1 VAQAIYDPPGSRA
14 VGVMRTI
21 LLVDDDPLQAFVRMS
36 ALERRFRDVVRVTD
50 AVEALCLIEEPT
62 FSSRLGLVISGHH
75 RPGLG
80 GPDFVAE
87 LHSRKPDVPVLVLG
101 NGSENEG
108 DYSES
113 GVRFVPKLAGND
125 AMVEI
130 AGQMIKNGR

>member
-1 VAQAIYDPPGSRA
+1 MYLTCQGHGPIGA
-14 VGVMRTI
+14 MTTI

-36 ALERRFRDVVRVTD
+36 ALERRFCDVVRVTD

-87 LHSRKPDVPVLVLG
+87 LHTRKPDVPVLVLG
-101 NGSENEG
+101 NATENAA
-108 DYSES
+108 DYGEP
-113 GVRFVPKLAGND
+113 GVRFIPKITGND
-125 AMVEI
+125 EMVEI
-130 AGQMIKNGR
+130 AGQMMKNGH

>member
-1 VAQAIYDPPGSRA
+1 
-14 VGVMRTI
+14 MRTI

-36 ALERRFRDVVRVTD
+36 ALERRFRDVVRVSD
-50 AVEALCLIEEPT
+50 AVEALCLIEEPL

-87 LHSRKPDVPVLVLG
+87 LHTRKPDIPVLVLG
-101 NGSENEG
+101 NGSEDAA

-113 GVRFVPKLAGND
+113 GVRFVPRLLGND
-125 AMVEI
+125 EMVEI
-130 AGQMIKNGR
+130 AGQMIKSGR